1 MMKADLA
8 GFYRRSR
15 AARKI
20 MVVDLGFLGDSIHLV
35 PALWEIKRHY
45 PEAALHTLS
54 APLGREVLALAPCV
68 DRAWAFPL
76 GPPSPSWWRHW
87 EVIRA
92 LRRESFDLAF
102 NFSGAD
108 RTIFLTALTGAKW
121 RVGHLAGRDHFWK
134 SLLVGAWA
142 PRQDARLPV
151 FEQRRRMLAGCGFEL
166 QSARFDLRVSP
177 EARRWAEEVTPPEA
191 VHFSINASLP
201 AKEWPLEHWVA
212 LAQTLLGEDHVRH
225 IVASGSGQPR
235 EQERLRWLEEKTGH
249 PRLKI
254 LPPNLTIERLAAV
267 LGGCRLHLGADSGVL
282 HLALA
287 VGIPT
292 LAIFREYAGKDEWLP
307 VGPNHRHVTA
317 PCACAVQNRLD
328 AGCQHASACL
338 ARISPAQVAA
348 GVAELIGP

>member
-20 MVVDLGFLGDSIHLV
+20 IVVDLGFLGDSIHLV

-54 APLGREVLALAPCV
+54 ATLGREALALAPCV

-76 GPPSPSWWRHW
+76 GPRSPSWWRHW
-87 EVIRA
+87 DVIRG

-108 RTIFLTALTGAKW
+108 RTIFLTALTGAQW
-121 RVGHLAGRDHFWK
+121 RVAHLAGRNHFWK
-134 SLLVGAWA
+134 FLLIPWWV
-142 PRQDARLPV
+142 PRQDPRLPV
-151 FEQRRRMLAGCGFEL
+151 YEQRRRMLAACGFEL
-166 QSARFDLRVSP
+166 KPARFDLRLSP
-177 EARRWAEEVTPPEA
+177 EARLWATEATPPEA
-191 VHFSINASLP
+191 IHFSINASFP
-201 AKEWPLEHWVA
+201 AKEWPLEHWVT
-212 LAQTLLGEDHVRH
+212 LARTLLAEGRVRH
-225 IVASGSGQPR
+225 ILASGSGHPR
-235 EQERLRWLEEKTGH
+235 EQERLRWLAEKTGH
-249 PRLKI
+249 ARLRI

-267 LGGCRLHLGADSGVL
+267 LGRCRLHLGADSGVL
-282 HLALA
+282 HLAMA

-307 VGPNHRHVTA
+307 IGPNHRHLTA
-317 PCACAVQNRLD
+317 PCDCATRNRLG
-328 AGCQHASACL
+328 AGCELASACL

-348 GVAELIGP
+348 RVAELIGP